1 MGEFKRGGGYG
12 DKSGGGGGFK
22 RGGDRPSFGGRP
34 SFGSKFG
41 GRSDG
46 PKTMH
51 KAICAGCKKTCEV
64 PFKPNGQKPVF
75 CNDCFGDQ
83 QDENKGGSENK
94 YEKRNFSEPRFPRVE
109 RKEREYVKP
118 AALGSDL
125 KKEIDSLNAKLDKII
140 DMMKQGIKPKSPEK
154 ERDIPA
160 LLAGIENDG
169 EGKSKKKSSKKVS
182 AKKVAKKKK

>member
-1 MGEFKRGGGYG
+1 MAEFKRSGGYG
-12 DKSGGGGGFK
+12 DKNRGGGGFK

-51 KAICAGCKKTCEV
+51 KAICAGCGKTCEV

-83 QDENKGGSENK
+83 RDENKGGSENK
-94 YEKRNFSEPRFPRVE
+94 YEKRNFSEPRFPRAE

-118 AALGSDL
+118 ATLGSDL
-125 KKEIDSLNAKLDKII
+125 KKEIDALNAKLDKII

-160 LLAGIENDG
+160 LLADIEST
-169 EGKSKKKSSKKVS
+169 EGKSKKKSTKKVS
-182 AKKVAKKKK
+182 AKKAKTKK